1 MSWIKL
7 GKLTAILY
15 VLLLSLF
22 IVVEIILY
30 FLPVS
35 IPIIEWIMFIIFI
48 FLLVSPLF
56 CLLFMPFILKYSATS
71 SVQKKQSLVLG
82 IMSYIALGE
91 IGLPLLQ
98 LIFGDFPKVDCQTT
112 SLPTVSIIYKIGDLF
127 YAIKV
132 GKFAH
137 VLIFSGV
144 IFILTIIYIFSF
156 LRLLLEFHH
165 CIY

>member
-98 LIFGDFPKVDCQTT
+98 LI
-112 SLPTVSIIYKIGDLF
+112 
-127 YAIKV
+127 
-132 GKFAH
+132 
-137 VLIFSGV
+137 
-144 IFILTIIYIFSF
+144 
-156 LRLLLEFHH
+156 
-165 CIY
+165 